1 MRQLEQDS
9 PFFKAD
15 LYKKYF
21 TLDYNQSLTGEE
33 KSWLEE
39 HGGIRIGFLNN
50 DPAIFSMDEETGK
63 LTGMLAEYIS
73 YAKDCLGNQTLEFNI
88 QEYDDYDEMLQAL
101 QDHEIDMI
109 FYAGRNPD
117 FAEKKDMH
125 LQTQPG
131 PTA

>member
-21 TLDYNQSLTGEE
+21 TLDYKQSLTGEE

-63 LTGMLAEYIS
+63 LTGMLAEYFS
-73 YAKDCLGNQTLEFNI
+73 YAKDCLGNQT
-88 QEYDDYDEMLQAL
+88 
-101 QDHEIDMI
+101 
-109 FYAGRNPD
+109 AGI
-117 FAEKKDMH
+117 
-125 LQTQPG
+125 
-131 PTA
+131 